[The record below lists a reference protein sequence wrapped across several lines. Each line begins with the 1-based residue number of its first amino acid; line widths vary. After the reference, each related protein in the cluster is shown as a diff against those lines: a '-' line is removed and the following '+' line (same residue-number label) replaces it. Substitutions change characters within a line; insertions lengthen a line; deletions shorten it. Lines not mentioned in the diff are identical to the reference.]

1 MARSSETRRDEGRE
15 QGMCVQFVFF
25 KIAHEWRR
33 LTQKERQSGLRD
45 FEDEVTASS
54 PGVMTLSYS
63 TIGLSAKAD
72 FMLWRRA
79 GTPEPLQESL
89 ARLRQTGIGPYL
101 EVTHLYFGL
110 TRASVYTG
118 RRTSQEQ
125 AIDEAERL
133 PYFVLYPFTKTAEW
147 HILPPEVRQGM
158 MNEHIKV
165 GRSFPD
171 IRQVLLYS
179 TGLAD
184 QEFIVGYETT
194 DLGLFQ
200 DLVTALRRTEARRYT
215 LSDTP
220 IFTCIHRPLGET
232 LALL

>member
-1 MARSSETRRDEGRE
+1 MARESKRDESRG
-15 QGMCVQFVFF
+15 QGLCVQFVFF
-25 KIAHEWRR
+25 KTAREWR
-33 LTQKERQSGLRD
+33 LLPPKERQSGIRD
-45 FEDEVTASS
+45 FGDEVTVAGSA
-54 PGVMTLSYS
+54 VRTLSYS

-72 FMLWRRA
+72 FMLWRR
-79 GTPEPLQESL
+79 GETPEPLQEGL
-89 ARLRQTGIGPYL
+89 ARLLQTGIGRYL
-101 EVTHLYFGL
+101 EVTNLYFGL

-133 PYFVLYPFTKTAEW
+133 PYFVLYPFTKTADW
-147 HILPPEVRQGM
+147 YSLPPEVRQGM

-165 GRSFPD
+165 GRTFPA

-194 DLGLFQ
+194 DIALFQ
-200 DLVTALRRTEARRYT
+200 DLVTALRHTEARRYT

-220 IFTCIHRPLGET
+220 IFACIHRPLDET

>member
-1 MARSSETRRDEGRE
+1 MTRESKKGDSRG
-15 QGMCVQFVFF
+15 QGLCVQFVFF
-25 KIAHEWRR
+25 KVAQEWRR
-33 LTQKERQSGLRD
+33 LPPKERESGMRD
-45 FEDEVTASS
+45 FEDKVTATGSAV
-54 PGVMTLSYS
+54 PTLSYS

-79 GTPEPLQESL
+79 ETPEPLQEGL
-89 ARLRQTGIGPYL
+89 ARLLQTGIGRYL
-101 EVTHLYFGL
+101 EVTNLYFGL
-110 TRASVYTG
+110 TRSSVYTG

-133 PYFVLYPFTKTAEW
+133 PYFVLYPFTKTADW
-147 HILPPEVRQGM
+147 YILPTEVRQGM

-165 GRSFPD
+165 GRSFPA

-184 QEFIVGYETT
+184 QEFIVGYETRNL
-194 DLGLFQ
+194 DLFQ
-200 DLVTALRRTEARRYT
+200 DLVTALRHTEGRRYT

-220 IFTCIHRPLGET
+220 IFTCIHRSLDDT